1 MGNRYYL
8 FDEIAIERKLRALPL
23 DIKNYASMTTEQMAA
38 ANAELSG
45 KSPAE
50 IVRWAVDFA
59 AHQEGGKLL
68 VTTNFRPFE
77 AVLLHLATQQK
88 PDVPILYADHGYNT
102 RKTYEHANEMTERL
116 GLDVHRFE
124 PLELVPIPEA
134 AYKDENDRSEDEE
147 KAIDAFSDTVKME
160 PFARGMQE
168 LAPTVWLTALRRSQN
183 PNRAGMN
190 VVEPAPVSL
199 LGREGV
205 LKINP
210 LLEWNDDDMRA
221 YLAEHDLPEG
231 PDDYF
236 DPAKAGEK
244 RECGLHIPGRD

>member
-1 MGNRYYL
+1 
-8 FDEIAIERKLRALPL
+8 
-23 DIKNYASMTTEQMAA
+23 MTTDQMAA
-38 ANAELSG
+38 ANAELSE

-50 IVRWAVDFA
+50 IVQWAARFA
-59 AHQEGGKLL
+59 AGQEGGKMV

-77 AVLLHLATQQK
+77 AVLLDLVSKGIPGT
-88 PDVPILYADHGYNT
+88 PVLYADHGYNT
-102 RKTYEHANEMTERL
+102 RKTYQHALEMTERL
-116 GLDVHRFE
+116 SLDVHRFA
-124 PLELVPIPEA
+124 PVELVPIPEA
-134 AYKDENDRSEDEE
+134 AYKDEDDRSEEDEA
-147 KAIDAFSDTVKME
+147 AISHFSDVVKME

-168 LAPTVWLTALRRSQN
+168 LQPTVWLTALRRSQN
-183 PNRAGMN
+183 PNRAGMSI
-190 VVEPAPVSL
+190 VEQAPVSL
-199 LGREGV
+199 VGREGV

-210 LLEWNDDDMRA
+210 LLEWSDDDMRN

>member
-1 MGNRYYL
+1 MRP
-8 FDEIAIERKLRALPL
+8 FPKESFPAVPMIAEQI
-23 DIKNYASMTTEQMAA
+23 AS
-38 ANAELSG
+38 ANAELAG

-50 IVRWAVDFA
+50 IVRWAVQLA
-59 AHQEGGKLL
+59 AAQDGGKLV

-77 AVLLHLATQQK
+77 AVLLHLATQEQATI
-88 PDVPILYADHGYNT
+88 PVLYADHGYNT
-102 RKTYEHANEMTERL
+102 RKTYEHAQEMTERL
-116 GLDVHRFE
+116 RLNMHRFE
-124 PLELVPIPEA
+124 PIELVPIPEA
-134 AYKDENDRSEDEE
+134 AYKDENDRTEDDEVV
-147 KAIDAFSDTVKME
+147 IDAFSDTVKME

-190 VVEPAPVSL
+190 LVEMAPVSL
-199 LGREGV
+199 VGREGV

-210 LLEWNDDDMRA
+210 LLEWSDEDMRA
-221 YLAEHDLPEG
+221 YLGEHDLPEG

>member
-1 MGNRYYL
+1 
-8 FDEIAIERKLRALPL
+8 
-23 DIKNYASMTTEQMAA
+23 MTNDQLAA
-38 ANAELSG
+38 ANRELAG

-50 IVRWAVDFA
+50 IVRWAVQLA
-59 AHQEGGKLL
+59 ASQDGGKLV

-77 AVLLHLATQQK
+77 AVLLHLATQEQ
-88 PDVPILYADHGYNT
+88 PSVAVVYADHGYNT
-102 RKTYEHANEMTERL
+102 RKTYEHAKEMTERL
-116 GLDVHRFE
+116 SLDVHRFE
-124 PLELVPIPEA
+124 PVELVPIPEA
-134 AYKDENDRSEDEE
+134 AYKDENDRSEEDE

-190 VVEPAPVSL
+190 IVEQAPVSL
-199 LGREGV
+199 VGREGIF
-205 LKINP
+205 KINA
-210 LLEWNDDDMRA
+210 LLEWSDEDMRA

-244 RECGLHIPGRD
+244 RECGLHNPGRD

>member
-1 MGNRYYL
+1 LPSFISKTQLTDFM
-8 FDEIAIERKLRALPL
+8 IADQI
-23 DIKNYASMTTEQMAA
+23 AA
-38 ANAELSG
+38 ANAELAG

-50 IVRWAVDFA
+50 IVRWAVELA
-59 AHQEGGKLL
+59 ASQEGGKLV

-77 AVLLHLATQQK
+77 AVLLHLVTREQAG
-88 PDVPILYADHGYNT
+88 VPVLYADHGYNT
-102 RKTYEHANEMTERL
+102 RKTYEHAKEMTERL

-124 PLELVPIPEA
+124 PVELVPIPEA

-147 KAIDAFSDTVKME
+147 NAIDAFSDIVKME

-190 VVEPAPVSL
+190 FVEQAPVSL
-199 LGREGV
+199 IGHDGV
-205 LKINP
+205 FKINP
-210 LLEWNDDDMRA
+210 LLEWSDEDMRA
-221 YLAEHDLPEG
+221 YLADHDLPEG

>member
-1 MGNRYYL
+1 
-8 FDEIAIERKLRALPL
+8 
-23 DIKNYASMTTEQMAA
+23 MTSEQMAA
-38 ANAELSG
+38 ANAEFSG

-50 IVRWAVDFA
+50 IVRWAAELA
-59 AHQEGGKLL
+59 ANQEAGKLL

-88 PDVPILYADHGYNT
+88 ADLAVLYADHGHNT
-102 RKTYEHANEMTERL
+102 RKTYDHAEEMTDRL
-116 GLDVHRFE
+116 NLDVHRFE
-124 PLELVPIPEA
+124 PAENLEIPVS
-134 AYKDENDRSEDEE
+134 AYKHEDDRSEQDE
-147 KAIDAFSDTVKME
+147 AQISHFSDVVKME

-190 VVEPAPVSL
+190 IVEQAPVSL

-210 LLEWNDDDMRA
+210 LLEWDDDDMRA

>member
-1 MGNRYYL
+1 M
-8 FDEIAIERKLRALPL
+8 FDEAEIERKLP
-23 DIKNYASMTTEQMAA
+23 ASLEEILLRLAMTTEQIAA
-38 ANAELSG
+38 SSAELAE

-50 IVRWAVDFA
+50 IVRWATQLA
-59 AHQEGGKLL
+59 ASQDGGKLV

-77 AVLLHLATQQK
+77 VVLLHLVTQEQA
-88 PDVPILYADHGYNT
+88 DVAVVYADHGYNT
-102 RKTYEHANEMTERL
+102 RKTYEHAKEVTERL
-116 GLDVHRFE
+116 NLNVHRFE
-124 PLELVPIPEA
+124 PVELLPIPEA
-134 AYKDENDRSEDEE
+134 AYKDENDRTVEE
-147 KAIDAFSDTVKME
+147 EAAIDSFSDTVKME

-190 VVEPAPVSL
+190 VVEAAPVSL
-199 LGREGV
+199 VGQEGV

-210 LLEWNDDDMRA
+210 LLEWSDEDMRA
-221 YLAEHDLPEG
+221 YLTEFDLPEG

>member
-1 MGNRYYL
+1 M
-8 FDEIAIERKLRALPL
+8 DPAI
-23 DIKNYASMTTEQMAA
+23 DIDS

-50 IVRWAVDFA
+50 IVRWAVRA
-59 AHQEGGKLL
+59 AAEQDGGKLV

-77 AVLLHLATQQK
+77 AVLLHLAVQEQAS
-88 PDVPILYADHGYNT
+88 VAVVYADHGHNT
-102 RKTYEHANEMTERL
+102 QKTYDHAVEMTEQL
-116 GLDVHRFE
+116 NLDVHRFE
-124 PLELVPIPEA
+124 PAENLEIPTA
-134 AYKDENDRSEDEE
+134 AYKHEDDRSEDEE
-147 KAIDAFSDTVKME
+147 AAISHFSDVVKME

-168 LAPTVWLTALRRSQN
+168 VAPTVWLTALRRSQN

-190 VVEPAPVSL
+190 IVEWAPVSL
-199 LGREGV
+199 VGREGV

-210 LLEWNDDDMRA
+210 LLEWSDEDMRS
-221 YLAEHDLPEG
+221 YLAEHDLSEG